1 MSKGSF
7 PEVKV
12 ERWSCE
18 PELVCG
24 IKEDLKLWGEKER
37 KKIESLQIIQAPDHP
52 TSLSDDS
59 F

>member
-1 MSKGSF
+1 MNF
-7 PEVKV
+7 
-12 ERWSCE
+12 
-18 PELVCG
+18 ELVCG